1 MLNEVDV
8 DNLIQPFAERQK
20 AIENYIVNLIAKRIK
35 EIGTMKPS
43 DIYKLERLLKTG
55 SDVREINKALARLTG
70 LQEKE
75 IKKMIKVVAADSYAD
90 AKPFYDYR
98 SKPYVPLMDNEP
110 LSQVIEAV
118 GLETMGEYKN
128 LANTQMTGFVIR
140 DLKHPGKT
148 KFYNVQ
154 QTYKTVMDE
163 AIQAVQSGVTDYN
176 SAMRRTL
183 KQLNSS
189 GMQRV
194 YWEDSGYKQRMDT
207 AVKRTILD
215 GIRHIN
221 QRVHEILGRQFGA
234 NGYELSA
241 HHMPAPDHAPFQGHM
256 FSKHQYNRLQNNKSF
271 KDINGKKFAG
281 VRRIIGQWNCKH
293 FAYPIIIGVS
303 KPKYTDEQL
312 QDILDENAKGAKVGG
327 RHYTLYE
334 LLQKQ
339 NEIALKVR
347 QYKDG
352 QIMAMTAG
360 DMDLAREYQ
369 AKVSEWTKRYKSFNA
384 AVRSQFPN
392 WSDNMEKLTVS
403 GYKRISMAG

>member
-43 DIYKLERLLKTG
+43 DIYRLERLLKTG

-194 YWEDSGYKQRMDT
+194 YWEYSGYKQRMDT

-234 NGYELSA
+234 NGYESSEIEFTVKETEIGV
-241 HHMPAPDHAPFQGHM
+241 D
-256 FSKHQYNRLQNNKSF
+256 NNKEYYS
-271 KDINGKKFAG
+271 
-281 VRRIIGQWNCKH
+281 
-293 FAYPIIIGVS
+293 PIR
-303 KPKYTDEQL
+303 L
-312 QDILDENAKGAKVGG
+312 
-327 RHYTLYE
+327 
-334 LLQKQ
+334 
-339 NEIALKVR
+339 
-347 QYKDG
+347 
-352 QIMAMTAG
+352 
-360 DMDLAREYQ
+360 
-369 AKVSEWTKRYKSFNA
+369 
-384 AVRSQFPN
+384 
-392 WSDNMEKLTVS
+392 
-403 GYKRISMAG
+403 